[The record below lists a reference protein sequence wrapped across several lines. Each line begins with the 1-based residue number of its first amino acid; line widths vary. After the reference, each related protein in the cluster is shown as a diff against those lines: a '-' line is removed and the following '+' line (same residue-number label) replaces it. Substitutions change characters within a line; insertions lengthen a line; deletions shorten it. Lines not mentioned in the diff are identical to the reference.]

1 MKPSLIK
8 KSGLVGNMRGVDMP
22 LPPMLT
28 QPMKELKEIIKARAK
43 VYKPQ

>member
-1 MKPSLIK
+1 MHPRLVK

-28 QPMKELKEIIKARAK
+28 QPVKELKEIIKSRAN
-43 VYKPQ
+43 VYKPY